1 MGFLERLTRGSNHQ
15 LIACAAAW
23 VPLPGPATVNAMS
36 DAAPADDQ
44 HDVTCPH
51 CHKPFSAELIAGATA
66 RHRGFKCP
74 HCRLFV
80 PLTRANEQ
88 APAKLS
94 G

>member
-1 MGFLERLTRGSNHQ
+1 MRLSVERLEAEAKRGRA
-15 LIACAAAW
+15 LRT
-23 VPLPGPATVNAMS
+23 GPATVNAMS
-36 DAAPADDQ
+36 DAAPPDDQ

-51 CHKPFSAELIAGATA
+51 CRKPFSAELIAGATA

-80 PLTRANEQ
+80 PLTRATEQ
-88 APAKLS
+88 APAELS